1 MVKKVGRYELGQ
13 LLGEGSFSKVK
24 MGKDSQDPKGK
35 KYAIKIIEKTE
46 LAEQNL
52 VEQMKREIA
61 VMKLLKHPNIIGL
74 KEVLQTEGHIYLV
87 LELITGGELFDKIV
101 EQKRFDEDTARKY
114 FQQLMMG
121 VQYCHSQGIVHR
133 DLKPEN
139 LLLDSSGV
147 LKISDFGLANLQ
159 RGGVG
164 LGSTLLDTIC
174 GTPNYVAPEVLHEKG
189 YNGMAADIWSCGV
202 ILFVMLAG
210 YLPFDDQ
217 ELNKLFRKIER
228 GEYRMAKCIGPGP
241 ARLIRQ
247 ILVTSPADRLDT
259 LGIMENDWFKEGF
272 HHAENETSIIEL
284 SSTQVNKAIS
294 NVDVTNEERKSLPD
308 GTKSPPPPMDGAL
321 DAFDLVTK
329 LLSTSLSPLST
340 NTGNGTYKKI
350 IELSPG
356 QSIRALMQVLQELG
370 GNPKRKD
377 GTLHIKGFSHN
388 SRGKGLLIYTVTVV
402 PLVDTSISLIEFK
415 MGRGDILDFQTLCRK
430 VITTITGE

>member
-24 MGKDSQDPKGK
+24 MGKDSNDGK
-35 KYAIKIIEKTE
+35 KYAIKIIEKIE

-61 VMKLLKHPNIIGL
+61 VMKLLKHSNIVGL

-114 FQQLMMG
+114 FQQLILG
-121 VQYCHSQGIVHR
+121 VQYCHEQGIVHR

-139 LLLDSSGV
+139 LLLDAHGV

-174 GTPNYVAPEVLHEKG
+174 GTPNYVAPEVLHERG
-189 YNGMAADIWSCGV
+189 YNGMAADVWSCGV

-228 GEYRMAKCIGPGP
+228 GEYRMARCIGAGP
-241 ARLIRQ
+241 SRLINQ
-247 ILVTSPADRLDT
+247 ILVTSPADRLTT
-259 LGIMENDWFKEGF
+259 LGITEDEWFKVGF
-272 HHAENETSIIEL
+272 GGSERTDLIESQL
-284 SSTQVNKAIS
+284 SNTQVNRAIV
-294 NVDVTNEERKSLPD
+294 NVDVTNEERQSLPD
-308 GTKSPPPPMDGAL
+308 GTKSSTLPMEGAL
-321 DAFDLVTK
+321 DAFDLITK
-329 LLSTSLSPLST
+329 LLSSTLSPMSS
-340 NTGNGTYKKI
+340 NSGNSLYKKFI
-350 IELSPG
+350 HLSPG
-356 QSIRALMQVLQELG
+356 QSVRALMQVLHEHG

-377 GTLHIKGFSHN
+377 GTLNIKGFSH
-388 SRGKGLLIYTVTVV
+388 SARGKGLLIYTVTVV
-402 PLVDTSISLIEFK
+402 PLVDTSVSLLEFK
-415 MGRGDILDFQTLCRK
+415 MGRGDILNFQTLCRK
-430 VITTITGE
+430 VVSSITGE